1 MFSFGESAYR
11 PLVVEYGG
19 GIQNG
24 PAGQVGGG
32 GGADPGV
39 HVDFFASIGRTVN
52 DVTHTVLA
60 QPPEVL
66 AIGIVLFFVGL
77 IVLRRAF

>member
-1 MFSFGESAYR
+1 M
-11 PLVVEYGG
+11 VEYGG

-32 GGADPGV
+32 AGAP
-39 HVDFFASIGRTVN
+39 DFGSSPDLFRSVGNLIDDAGRMIST
-52 DVTHTVLA
+52 A
-60 QPPEVL
+60 PPEMLVL
-66 AIGIVLFFVGL
+66 GIVIFFVGL